1 MLNRRL
7 AVRILGGVLVFASLF
22 SVTTI
27 RALADSGL
35 ILKSDGNISG
45 ETSGYTGSITYDST
59 AGWTFDNVVYTTSES
74 TAVEFEGDAII
85 NISGTN
91 SITSTYSGTDNSYG
105 IFKPAGSLTFLGSGS
120 LAVTAGGT
128 NQSAGISAR
137 YVNVNSGNI
146 SAKGGNGNKSYGIY
160 TGDYAGSSVSINGG
174 YVEAEGKDSS
184 IYTSMLSIEDGL
196 PIRGDGG
203 VVITERDDGS
213 VLKTHKHVTIGT
225 APAGPATPTGP
236 VQHSNPVTIPSY
248 VTYSDTNTPAP
259 TKASISGLTGG
270 ADNVSVNISNNV
282 AVVSG
287 ITKDIIQGIASSYAN
302 GSGIVLD
309 VSKAGNVKNVTLTKE
324 TMSNIA
330 EALASD
336 DNNKESLVIKTRD
349 ASLALDRTALSA
361 VVSQAQTDS
370 IQIVVENKVN
380 SYFNVDQQ
388 SAIRSIVIEE
398 GKEVVSTFEAY
409 IVSGTQRITDFNGGK
424 ISVGKLDFK
433 VPAGRVASKY
443 KVYAIS
449 EEGEITACET
459 WEEDGVILFSTNSLS
474 NYILVYEA

>member
-27 RALADSGL
+27 RALAGSGL
-35 ILKSDGNISG
+35 VLRSDGSIEG
-45 ETSGYTGSITYDST
+45 GGYTGTISGDST
-59 AGWTFDNVVYTTSES
+59 GGWTFDNVVYTTSES
-74 TAVEFEGDAII
+74 TAVEFESNATI
-85 NISGTN
+85 NIVGTN
-91 SITSTYSGTDNSYG
+91 SITSMYSGDDPSYG
-105 IFKPAGSLTFLGSGS
+105 IKSTSGSLTFQGTGS
-120 LAVTAGGT
+120 LAITAGGT
-128 NQSAGISAR
+128 NQSAGISAH

-146 SAKGGNGNKSYGIY
+146 SAKGGNGSGSDGIFAAAS
-160 TGDYAGSSVSINGG
+160 TQHGVTINGG
-174 YVEAEGKDSS
+174 YVEAEGNNAG
-184 IYTSMLSIEDGL
+184 INAGYVSIEDGL

-203 VVITERDDGS
+203 IVITDTD
-213 VLKTHKHVTIGT
+213 VKNQKHVTIGT
-225 APAGPATPTGP
+225 PPTGPATPVGP
-236 VQHSNPVTIPSY
+236 AQSSTPVTAPSN
-248 VTYSDTNTPAP
+248 VSDSYSDTPAP
-259 TKASISGLTGG
+259 AKASISGLTGG

-388 SAIRSIVIEE
+388 SAIRSIAIEE

-474 NYILVYEA
+474 NYVLVYEA